1 MSKGSLADPQIILP
15 RTISDAI
22 ALVRLLGE
30 RYIWIDSL
38 CLIKDDNQDMT
49 NGIQSMD
56 IIYEMSHLTIVA
68 ANGDNADAG
77 LQRVRTGSSPC
88 NQVVEEVLP
97 GVRLALVQNLIPS
110 LKKSKY
116 YSRGW
121 T

>member
-1 MSKGSLADPQIILP
+1 MSKGSLADPQIKLP

-38 CLIKDDNQDMT
+38 CLIKDDSEDMA

-56 IIYEMSHLTIVA
+56 MIYERSHLTIVA
-68 ANGDNADAG
+68 ANGDNANAG
-77 LQRVRTGSSPC
+77 LPHIRARSYPSS
-88 NQVVEEVLP
+88 QVIEEVLP
-97 GVRLALVQNLIPS
+97 GVRLAVVQNLVPS
-110 LKKSKY
+110 RKKSKY